1 MKASDKVAI
10 MQPYF
15 LPYLGYYSLI
25 KHVDRWIFNDE
36 VQMIHKG
43 WVERN
48 RILKQYG
55 GWHYIRVP
63 LVKFHH
69 TTLIKHIRIRN
80 NEKWKEKIL
89 AQLQHYKKTAPYY
102 WKVIGLLKTAFEPE
116 FETITAQNAHLL
128 KLTCEY
134 IGFDFKYEILS
145 DLNMKIEEVDE
156 PVDWSLIIC
165 KKLDCKSY
173 INPILGKSFYN
184 RKKFRDNNIKLDFL
198 KSLPYKYD
206 QGADEFIG
214 GLSIVDVMMFNTPE
228 EVLTLIDNYQL
239 V

>member
-1 MKASDKVAI
+1 MKVSDKVAI

-25 KHVDRWIFNDE
+25 KCADKWIFNDE

-48 RILKQYG
+48 RILKQQG

-63 LVKFHH
+63 LVKFPH
-69 TTLIKHIRIRN
+69 TAAIKSIRIRN
-80 NEKWKEKIL
+80 NEKWKDKIL
-89 AQLQHYKKTAPYY
+89 AQLKHYKHIAPYY
-102 WKVIGLLKTAFEPE
+102 RKVIGLLNDAFKSD
-116 FETITAQNAHLL
+116 FESITAQNAHLL

-145 DLNMKIEEVDE
+145 GLDLKIGKVRE
-156 PVDWSLIIC
+156 PDDWSLIIC
-165 KKLDCKSY
+165 KELGY
-173 INPILGKSFYN
+173 THYVNPIRGLNFYN
-184 RKKFRDNNIKLDFL
+184 RKKYEDNNIKLDFL
-198 KSLPYKYD
+198 KSDSYTYK
-206 QGADEFIG
+206 QGSKESVG
-214 GLSIVDVMMFNTPE
+214 RLSIVDVMMFNSPD
-228 EVLTLIDNYQL
+228 EVVTMIEKVEL

>member
-1 MKASDKVAI
+1 MKSLGKVAI

-25 KHVDRWIFNDE
+25 RATDKWVFNDD

-63 LVKFHH
+63 LVRFPY
-69 TTLIKHIRIRN
+69 TSLIKSIRIRN
-80 NEKWKEKIL
+80 NEKWKDKIL
-89 AQLQHYKKTAPYY
+89 AQLQHYKHIAPYY
-102 WKVIGLLKTAFEPE
+102 WKVIRFLNYAFQPE

-128 KLTCEY
+128 KLTCDY
-134 IGFDFKYEILS
+134 IGFNFKYDILS
-145 DLNMKIEEVDE
+145 ELNLELGEIIESD
-156 PVDWSLIIC
+156 DWSLQIC
-165 KKLDCKSY
+165 EKMGYKHY
-173 INPILGKSFYN
+173 INPILGMEFYN
-184 RKKFRDNNIKLDFL
+184 RKKFKDNNIKINFLQLD
-198 KSLPYKYD
+198 PYHYN
-206 QGADEFIG
+206 QGSEKFTD
-214 GLSIVDVMMFNTPE
+214 GLSIIDAMMFNSPDE
-228 EVLTLIDNYQL
+228 ILNMIESFEL